1 MPFSKPPKS
10 KAREQPPGRGGSG
23 AGGPTNEVV
32 EVVEGMFHK
41 RLGGG
46 DIVVSEMGL
55 GTQRWGGADFNSP
68 DEALC
73 HKLMDRA
80 VLERGVNLVRGRW
93 CKLDPSSKEKRALVF
108 YKNVHHNLMN
118 NEIRKKLAFQI

>member
-1 MPFSKPPKS
+1 M
-10 KAREQPPGRGGSG
+10 
-23 AGGPTNEVV
+23 V

-108 YKNVHHNLMN
+108 NKNVHHKLMN